1 MPSILPAYI
10 DSIMKKPLIL
20 LLLFL
25 QAYSFVF
32 GQTEPSFRW
41 QAGVSKGIITPE
53 KPMWMAGYA
62 ARTHE
67 ATETYHDLYAKVL
80 VLEDLEKNQVV
91 LVTADILGFPK
102 KMSDRIRARLQQ
114 QFGLGKSQIILNGSH
129 THSGPVLA
137 EALYD
142 IYPLDDS
149 QRMLINEYSEWLEK
163 KVIELV
169 SAAIEEKVPARLAS
183 ANGVARFQVNRRN
196 NKESEITKVKDL
208 AGPNDYAVPVIK
220 VENESGD
227 LISVVFGYACHPTV
241 LDHYGWSGDY
251 PGFAQ
256 IELEKIF
263 PGTVAMF
270 FQGASGDQNPI
281 PRRTLPLAIQYGKSL
296 AAAVERILA
305 EKMTLLPAQ
314 LKTAYQEIEL
324 TLAPAPSSQEL
335 VKMANE
341 QTGYMQRW
349 ANRMLKESTEGKSF
363 LEKYPYPLQIWQLGG
378 QTIFNMGGEV
388 TIAYT
393 IALKEK
399 YGEDIFVMAYSNDV
413 MGYIPSE
420 VILEEGGYEGYSSQ
434 MVYGLPSAW
443 EKGIESH
450 ILASF
455 DELAGSLGIG
465 NTPD

>member
-1 MPSILPAYI
+1 
-10 DSIMKKPLIL
+10 
-20 LLLFL
+20 
-25 QAYSFVF
+25 
-32 GQTEPSFRW
+32 
-41 QAGVSKGIITPE
+41 
-53 KPMWMAGYA
+53 MAGYA

-102 KMSDRIRARLQQ
+102 KMSDRIRTQLQQ
-114 QFGLGKSQIILNGSH
+114 KFGLEKSQIILNGSH

-142 IYPLDDS
+142 IYPLDEP
-149 QRMLINEYSEWLEK
+149 QRMLINEYSQWLEK
-163 KVIELV
+163 KVVELV
-169 SAAIEEKVPARLAS
+169 SAAMEEKVPAKLAS
-183 ANGVARFQVNRRN
+183 ANGVTRFQVNRRN
-196 NKESEITKVKDL
+196 NKEAEITKVKDL

-220 VENESGD
+220 VENLNGD
-227 LISVVFGYACHPTV
+227 LMSVVFGYACHPTV

-256 IELEKIF
+256 IELEKNF

-281 PRRTLPLAIQYGKSL
+281 PRRTLPLAVQYGKSL

-305 EKMTLLPAQ
+305 EEMNPLPAQ
-314 LKTAYQEIEL
+314 LKTAYREIEL
-324 TLAPAPSSQEL
+324 ALAPAPSSQEL
-335 VKMANE
+335 IKMANE

-349 ANRMLKESTEGKSF
+349 ANRMLRESTEGKSF
-363 LEKYPYPLQIWQLGG
+363 MEKYPYPLQIWQLGG
-378 QTIFNMGGEV
+378 QKLFNMGGEV

-420 VILEEGGYEGYSSQ
+420 LILEEGGYEGYSSQ

-443 EKGIESH
+443 EKGIESN
-450 ILASF
+450 ILSSF

-465 NTPD
+465 SIPD